1 MATTNLVQVVQA
13 SCEAI
18 TWYVVGRHGGAFQHQ
33 VHGVE
38 ERLCGLSK
46 RRSGASYVGT
56 CSVAEGNFAQQAQL
70 CGGDLGSLESF
81 SRSWATGFG
90 GRCSSYESCFASAL
104 TRHSDAVRETRPMR
118 RCYDERGQMVGV
130 TYNVTAVPAE
140 VVDAKTSVEESP
152 VAVPVVVWHAL
163 HLQRTT
169 SEHFDIDRSRTSI
182 EVLSGTSGRAE
193 RVLRW
198 CVSLPPACLPFTTT
212 EGQRVRCPSITM
224 HAAGA
229 SECPNV
235 SILTPS
241 TTYGRGC
248 LLPTPRWTQ

>member
-1 MATTNLVQVVQA
+1 
-13 SCEAI
+13 
-18 TWYVVGRHGGAFQHQ
+18 
-33 VHGVE
+33 
-38 ERLCGLSK
+38 
-46 RRSGASYVGT
+46 
-56 CSVAEGNFAQQAQL
+56 
-70 CGGDLGSLESF
+70 
-81 SRSWATGFG
+81 
-90 GRCSSYESCFASAL
+90 
-104 TRHSDAVRETRPMR
+104 
-118 RCYDERGQMVGV
+118 MVGV
-130 TYNVTAVPAE
+130 TYNVSAVPAE

-169 SEHFDIDRSRTSI
+169 SEHFDIDRSRTSF

-198 CVSLPPACLPFTTT
+198 CVSLSLLLAFTTT
-212 EGQRVRCPSITM
+212 EGPARPLPSITM

-235 SILTPS
+235 SILTPP

>member
-1 MATTNLVQVVQA
+1 MLHCSRSSGIQHHAWFDNGYVFLRQSHDKFGHPSFEMSRSFLNQVLAHFDLLRNWQVTKVYLWTRIGPCFARGQSDCGHHQSCAVVQA

-38 ERLCGLSK
+38 ESLCGLSI
-46 RRSGASYVGT
+46 RRSGASYAAT

-118 RCYDERGQMVGV
+118 RC
-130 TYNVTAVPAE
+130 TTKE
-140 VVDAKTSVEESP
+140 VAIKWS
-152 VAVPVVVWHAL
+152 A
-163 HLQRTT
+163 
-169 SEHFDIDRSRTSI
+169 
-182 EVLSGTSGRAE
+182 
-193 RVLRW
+193 
-198 CVSLPPACLPFTTT
+198 
-212 EGQRVRCPSITM
+212 
-224 HAAGA
+224 
-229 SECPNV
+229 
-235 SILTPS
+235 
-241 TTYGRGC
+241 
-248 LLPTPRWTQ
+248 